1 MSDALEVLRLK
12 HTAGLLIA
20 QGSDADPQIVEQL
33 ESALSYL
40 VSTISKEDTE
50 CVDLLKGIEYL
61 RAEAFKS
68 RQTQVEESSR
78 NAFRNSNE
86 DQDAKAISSSSIA
99 LESLKP
105 KFKPKSDAEASAV
118 FEDRE
123 RDTAS
128 ATKMQAL
135 LLQQKDLATQAL
147 EQERRDQALLSE
159 EVNRLTSVLKE
170 AALQMNR
177 SVLEQNAQLDS
188 LQTVAADNQAELDK
202 QASKTKE
209 QVSTMTTSMWA
220 TVGAVAWLVVMF
232 IATYVV
238 IRLFPKPRHGSF

>member
-1 MSDALEVLRLK
+1 MSDALDVLRLK
-12 HTAGLLIA
+12 HTAGLVIA

-50 CVDLLKGIEYL
+50 CVDLLKGVEYL
-61 RAEAFKS
+61 RTEAFKS
-68 RQTQVEESSR
+68 RQAHVEESSR
-78 NAFRNSNE
+78 NAFRTSNE
-86 DQDAKAISSSSIA
+86 DAKAISSSSIA
-99 LESLKP
+99 LESFKP
-105 KFKPKSDAEASAV
+105 KFKPKSNTEASAV
-118 FEDRE
+118 DEDRE
-123 RDTAS
+123 RDSAS

-188 LQTVAADNQAELDK
+188 LQTFAADNQAELDK

-220 TVGAVAWLVVMF
+220 TVGAVVWLVVMF

-238 IRLFPKPRHGSF
+238 IRLFPKPRPESFF